1 MHNFEF
7 LRMVNIGQY
16 LPLNSVLHRLD
27 ARARIVIYLVI
38 LMAATFTARPAG
50 LLFALLVVLI
60 LLRIGRIPLSF
71 ALRGLLPPL
80 PFLLILAVLQVF
92 VSIRPSNALPLFE
105 FGILKVYGSG
115 LISAGMLLLRFC
127 VLILALSLSSFTLS
141 TSEMI
146 HGLESLLAPFSR
158 LGLPTHDV
166 AMVLQVTIRF
176 IPFLAMAA
184 ERIAKAQASRGAEWG
199 VRKGNIIQR
208 VRQVVPL
215 IVPLFLTSL
224 RRAEIM
230 ALAMDA
236 RAYGCTFQRT
246 SLYIMEL
253 KWKDAAAIFL
263 GVICAAAIL
272 VLGM

>member
-1 MHNFEF
+1 
-7 LRMVNIGQY
+7 
-16 LPLNSVLHRLD
+16 
-27 ARARIVIYLVI
+27 
-38 LMAATFTARPAG
+38 
-50 LLFALLVVLI
+50 
-60 LLRIGRIPLSF
+60 
-71 ALRGLLPPL
+71 
-80 PFLLILAVLQVF
+80 
-92 VSIRPSNALPLFE
+92 
-105 FGILKVYGSG
+105 
-115 LISAGMLLLRFC
+115 
-127 VLILALSLSSFTLS
+127 
-141 TSEMI
+141 
-146 HGLESLLAPFSR
+146 
-158 LGLPTHDV
+158 
-166 AMVLQVTIRF
+166 MVLQVTIRF

-199 VRKGNIIQR
+199 GRKGNIIQR

-236 RAYGCTFQRT
+236 RAYGSTSQRT
-246 SLYIMEL
+246 SMYIMEF